1 MVVEVVEVSLH
12 GEQNQE
18 GHHQT
23 EETHGLGESEAQD
36 GVGEELL
43 FEGGVPGISDN
54 ETAEHRSDPGSRSS
68 HAHGGGTGANELGCR
83 VDVPTGGASL
93 QGATQDHGLT
103 DWKQRL

>member
-18 GHHQT
+18 GHHQA
-23 EETHGLGESEAQD
+23 EQSHGLGESEAQN

-43 FEGGVPGISDN
+43 FEGGVPGVSDD

-68 HAHGGGTGANELGCR
+68 HAHGGGSGANELGRR
-83 VDVPTGGASL
+83 VDVPAGGASL